1 MSASGRVS
9 VGHPVDVAS
18 GVLFNTWLD
27 FAIPG
32 TLPLVFERFYSTA
45 LITQTAEA
53 PLGPGWRH
61 GFQHEL
67 RQTLEG
73 FAYLDPQ
80 GVEHP
85 LEDSKGSFDTCG
97 KLLSPAHQMELRGTR
112 DDLELQHYG
121 GPHPQ
126 WVLHF
131 RRRPKSTRYRL
142 ETLGLSP
149 QARLR
154 FEYSSTGPLKRVIHA
169 RSGRALRLEST
180 PQGRRGAALEQAAP
194 QASHRLCLHL
204 GPRLCGRNLRR
215 RRPSCLRSATG
226 VTHAGDVVPQ
236 LCGCRGPCHHPVG
249 DVAAQGPGAAR
260 SPVERTRPLRTALH
274 RPLGAGRWRL
284 GIGPRPTPPP
294 RQAAASPGLD
304 ELRLPLVRPLRRLR
318 PLGAHGAAPHPGPSR
333 LRLHL
338 HDRRRQGAGARA
350 PHPARTASLHLPVVP
365 AGSAAPSCLRHHRRD
380 ACLDIPAS
388 PLPHA
393 QRARGGATRPPDAGM
408 AQGPQGSCPAEGCS
422 EQGPLGGPPT

>member
-67 RQTLEG
+67 RLTLEG

-142 ETLGLSP
+142 ESLGLSP

-180 PQGRRGAALEQAAP
+180 PQGRLVAVWFEGPPKELVARYTYDARGNLIQVTDRIGVVADYGYDAHHRMLSEAKATGAVYTFRHDAQGRCI
-194 QASHRLCLHL
+194 QASGTDRFEERL
-204 GPRLCGRNLRR
+204 LRYDPAR
-215 RRPSCLRSATG
+215 R
-226 VTHAGDVVPQ
+226 VTDVSDSH
-236 LCGCRGPCHHPVG
+236 G
-249 DVAAQGPGAAR
+249 
-260 SPVERTRPLRTALH
+260 ERTRYEYNEAGQVTSLLTPLGTRAAYTFDDLGRLVAITDVNGNRSTLRYDEAGHPCAASYPDGRELCIEYDDRH
-274 RPLGAGRWRL
+274 RPVKFTDHSGKSWRYAHDAWGAWCTPSTRWAMN
-284 GIGPRPTPPP
+284 GTTNTTPR
-294 RQAAASPGLD
+294 ASWCASST
-304 ELRLPLVRPLRRLR
+304 R
-318 PLGAHGAAPHPGPSR
+318 S
-333 LRLHL
+333 
-338 HDRRRQGAGARA
+338 AR
-350 PHPARTASLHLPVVP
+350 
-365 AGSAAPSCLRHHRRD
+365 
-380 ACLDIPAS
+380 
-388 PLPHA
+388 
-393 QRARGGATRPPDAGM
+393 
-408 AQGPQGSCPAEGCS
+408 
-422 EQGPLGGPPT
+422 